1 MGCLTRL
8 LPLCWAM
15 VLAICALVAKLP
27 KADLPP
33 WMWPSMVLA
42 KLASGQ
48 GIVTTIACL
57 HYFTVGFL
65 GTSYTVVNIPFI
77 NLVN

>member
-1 MGCLTRL
+1 
-8 LPLCWAM
+8 
-15 VLAICALVAKLP
+15 
-27 KADLPP
+27 
-33 WMWPSMVLA
+33 MVLA